1 MKQSNLT
8 SKAQQEVTN
17 YAVGNLTNNSS
28 PMAQDMQ
35 AEAMQ
40 NLTNSMQN
48 EAIANLNNEAM
59 ANKVVK
65 KSSKKSSN
73 QQSGMF

>member
-8 SKAQQEVTN
+8 NKAQQAVTN

-59 ANKVVK
+59 DNKVVK
-65 KSSKKSSN
+65 KSNKKSSN